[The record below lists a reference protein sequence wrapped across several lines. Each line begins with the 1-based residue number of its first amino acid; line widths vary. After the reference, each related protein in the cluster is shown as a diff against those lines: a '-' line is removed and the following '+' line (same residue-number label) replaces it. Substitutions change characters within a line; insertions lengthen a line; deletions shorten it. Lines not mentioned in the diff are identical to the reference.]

1 MHVRVSA
8 RATKEES
15 RCEVR
20 PTLSPSKRLT
30 TFRPAPRTARSV
42 AGFLGEKTSEGAR
55 TRRREGARGRRL
67 VLRTQWAPPVPRRVP
82 RRSRNATR
90 RDASENGGRRGG
102 GSRQGGLCCGCATRG
117 EAAATAREIRLRS
130 SWHEPSRHVFPS
142 VSFSLPLSFLSLAV
156 CSIPS
161 HVSVHLLFHLS
172 LSSLL
177 ILS

>member
-90 RDASENGGRRGG
+90 RDASENGGWRGEGALGRAVCVAAVQRAVRQLQLLARYALDRRGTSLHG
-102 GSRQGGLCCGCATRG
+102 MCF
-117 EAAATAREIRLRS
+117 LRF
-130 SWHEPSRHVFPS
+130 PSR
-142 VSFSLPLSFLSLAV
+142 FLSRFFLLQFAL
-156 CSIPS
+156 SPPTFPFIFS
-161 HVSVHLLFHLS
+161 FIFLFHRC
-172 LSSLL
+172 
-177 ILS
+177 